1 MEVIIVIIILI
12 ISILLHVQVGSQF
25 ISFKDTL
32 NTVAGTTDDYAF
44 VLYTYRI
51 PRMVIS
57 LISGLLLGLAG
68 AIVQILLR
76 NPLASP
82 DIIGITKGAGLFA
95 VAQSLLLPALPF
107 YYLGIS
113 SFLGAVIMIIIIM
126 FLGRIFQATTYTIAL
141 IGVAL
146 SAICQAGIQ
155 YFMIRYPDNI
165 NTILLW
171 LSGSVWS
178 RDFDDLWNFI
188 PSVCILPLIF
198 IFANKLDILSLG
210 DEAAISLGEKVSII
224 RSAYLFMSTICIGSV
239 VSVTGTIGFIGLISP
254 HIARLLVGRKAIRLL
269 PVSSIIGAIFL
280 LLADAIGKGIAPPV
294 EIPAGVIT
302 AIIGAPYFLF
312 LLKKRNE
319 YVEKVSVRVVLLQT
333 EGSLKTDRKLQK
345 TFPLSKYDGK
355 VFYKVF
361 HFFKCF
367 VEYFSLFL

>member
-1 MEVIIVIIILI
+1 MKYKWKFIIVIIILI

-32 NTVAGTTDDYAF
+32 NTVAGTNDDYAF

-82 DIIGITKGAGLFA
+82 DIIGVTKGAGLFA

-165 NTILLW
+165 NTTLLW

-210 DEAAISLGEKVSII
+210 EKVSII
-224 RSAYLFMSTICIGSV
+224 RSAYLFMSAICIGSV

-254 HIARLLVGRKAIRLL
+254 HIARLLIGRKAISLL

-280 LLADAIGKGIAPPV
+280 LLADAIGKGIAAPV

-312 LLKKRNE
+312 LLKK
-319 YVEKVSVRVVLLQT
+319 EK
-333 EGSLKTDRKLQK
+333 
-345 TFPLSKYDGK
+345 
-355 VFYKVF
+355 
-361 HFFKCF
+361 
-367 VEYFSLFL
+367 

>member
-1 MEVIIVIIILI
+1 
-12 ISILLHVQVGSQF
+12 
-25 ISFKDTL
+25 
-32 NTVAGTTDDYAF
+32 
-44 VLYTYRI
+44 
-51 PRMVIS
+51 
-57 LISGLLLGLAG
+57 
-68 AIVQILLR
+68 
-76 NPLASP
+76 
-82 DIIGITKGAGLFA
+82 
-95 VAQSLLLPALPF
+95 
-107 YYLGIS
+107 
-113 SFLGAVIMIIIIM
+113 MIIIIM

-165 NTILLW
+165 NTTLLW

-224 RSAYLFMSTICIGSV
+224 RSAYLFMSAICIGSV

-312 LLKKRNE
+312 LLKK
-319 YVEKVSVRVVLLQT
+319 EK
-333 EGSLKTDRKLQK
+333 
-345 TFPLSKYDGK
+345 
-355 VFYKVF
+355 
-361 HFFKCF
+361 
-367 VEYFSLFL
+367 

>member
-1 MEVIIVIIILI
+1 MKYKWKLIIVIVVLI

-32 NTVAGTTDDYAF
+32 NTVAGTNDDYAF

-82 DIIGITKGAGLFA
+82 DIIGVTKGAGLFA

-224 RSAYLFMSTICIGSV
+224 RSAYLFMSAICIGSV

-254 HIARLLVGRKAIRLL
+254 HIARLLIGRKAISLL
-269 PVSSIIGAIFL
+269 PVSSIYRGYIF
-280 LLADAIGKGIAPPV
+280 
-294 EIPAGVIT
+294 
-302 AIIGAPYFLF
+302 
-312 LLKKRNE
+312 
-319 YVEKVSVRVVLLQT
+319 
-333 EGSLKTDRKLQK
+333 
-345 TFPLSKYDGK
+345 TFSRCYW
-355 VFYKVF
+355 
-361 HFFKCF
+361 
-367 VEYFSLFL
+367 

>member
-1 MEVIIVIIILI
+1 MKYKWKLIIVIVVLI

-32 NTVAGTTDDYAF
+32 NTVAGTNDDYAF

-82 DIIGITKGAGLFA
+82 DIIGVTKGAGLFA

-146 SAICQAGIQ
+146 STICQAGIQ

-224 RSAYLFMSTICIGSV
+224 RSAYLFMSAICIGSV

-254 HIARLLVGRKAIRLL
+254 HIARLLIGRKAISLL

-312 LLKKRNE
+312 LLKK
-319 YVEKVSVRVVLLQT
+319 EK
-333 EGSLKTDRKLQK
+333 
-345 TFPLSKYDGK
+345 
-355 VFYKVF
+355 
-361 HFFKCF
+361 
-367 VEYFSLFL
+367 